1 MCILPHIRNVFR
13 GLHSVF
19 FTFAVSSC
27 VKPAGI
33 IVQVQEICWTVTKR
47 IDSSCSVRCHALH
60 DCHQTWSFQQAPSS
74 KLINMRCGWGFAFP
88 VRCFYATG
96 ISFWQHVCNFN
107 DVFTPHPTH
116 PPQPHVLRS
125 IQHVCNFNDVITPH
139 PTHPP
144 QPHVL
149 RSIQHVCNFN
159 DVITPHPTHPP
170 QPHVLRSIQH
180 VCNFNNVITPHPT
193 HPTQPT

>member
-1 MCILPHIRNVFR
+1 MCILPHVRDVFR

-19 FTFAVSSC
+19 FHLCPIFS

-74 KLINMRCGWGFAFP
+74 KLINMRCGWALPSQCVGSTQLGF
-88 VRCFYATG
+88 
-96 ISFWQHVCNFN
+96 
-107 DVFTPHPTH
+107 
-116 PPQPHVLRS
+116 RS

-159 DVITPHPTHPP
+159 DVITPHPTHPNP
-170 QPHVLRSIQH
+170 TCYVASNMCATSRMSLHP
-180 VCNFNNVITPHPT
+180 TPPT
-193 HPTQPT
+193 HPNPTC